1 MADDNGGKKPA
12 SFFRRVIDKMR
23 YGLILQVIR
32 NQLAK
37 IGIEITPYYWIQ
49 EGVYPTAVPEI
60 NGSFSEYSVEFL
72 KEDDMVEIEKS
83 ARGYTAEVLKSRL
96 RDGNICLGLKHND
109 DIATFFWAYLDRCR
123 FVPVNI
129 PLGKD
134 EVYLADMYTM
144 EHYRGK
150 NLATYLRYMGY
161 DILIKMGREK
171 IYSVTEYFNSSAVK
185 YKQKLNPKPIRLV
198 LYICLFRKFKRSFV
212 LKTY

>member
-1 MADDNGGKKPA
+1 MSELKDRKKKS
-12 SFFRRVIDKMR
+12 SFFRRLFDKIR

-49 EGVYPTAVPEI
+49 EGVNPAPVPEI
-60 NGSFSEYSVEFL
+60 SGSFSDYTVEIL
-72 KEDDMVEIEKS
+72 KEEDMAKIEES
-83 ARGYTAEVLKSRL
+83 SRGYTAAVLISRL
-96 RDGNICLGLKHND
+96 REGNVCMGLKHND

-129 PLGKD
+129 PLAKD

-144 EHYRGK
+144 ENYRGR
-150 NLATYLRYMGY
+150 NLATRLRYMGY
-161 DILIKMGREK
+161 DILRKMGREK
-171 IYSVTEYFNSSAVK
+171 IYSVTEYFNSSAMK